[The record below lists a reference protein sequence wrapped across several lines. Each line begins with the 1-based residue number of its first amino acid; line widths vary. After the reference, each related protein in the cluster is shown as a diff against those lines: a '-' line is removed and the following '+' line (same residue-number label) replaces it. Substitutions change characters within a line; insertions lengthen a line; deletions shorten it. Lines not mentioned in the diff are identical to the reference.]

1 VTVWLARALSLQSA
15 AARRMADQPTAEGLL
30 TQADDVL
37 DRLKTPAH
45 ARPTVLAPLGK
56 LSDEA

>member
-1 VTVWLARALSLQSA
+1 
-15 AARRMADQPTAEGLL
+15 MADQPTAEGLL

>member
-1 VTVWLARALSLQSA
+1 
-15 AARRMADQPTAEGLL
+15 MADRPTADRLL
-30 TQADDVL
+30 TRADDVL
-37 DRLKTPAH
+37 DRLRTPAH